1 MILRPEVPVLQ
12 RGLVAGA
19 DDADLQI
26 VPDMAKP
33 DLVAADAGS
42 IDLELDNELEDAR
55 WFPKDLVLKT
65 L

>member
-1 MILRPEVPVLQ
+1 MI
-12 RGLVAGA
+12 GCFG
-19 DDADLQI
+19 
-26 VPDMAKP
+26 
-33 DLVAADAGS
+33 LVAADAGS